1 LLVRRSS
8 EQLAIAVHE
17 LRSPVAALAAISE
30 ALSRSTTVASSR
42 GELAR
47 LALEACRGI
56 ERLVL
61 DASIT
66 TIRPERLDAGTL
78 VADAVATARLGGGAV
93 RRWIEPGL
101 PLIDA
106 DRTRLR
112 QALDNL
118 LENAIAHSPDD
129 VEVFVEVRRS
139 GDAVTISVAD
149 SGSGLPLE
157 ERERI
162 FELGVRLDDSRP
174 GSGIGLAISRAVA
187 EAHGGSLVVESS
199 PGAGARFVLALPVP
213 SD

>member
-162 FELGVRLDDSRP
+162 FEVGVRLDDSRP